1 MVTISSVEFQRK
13 FGRYRD
19 AAQREPVVIT
29 NHGREN
35 LVLLSVDEYRRLK
48 RRDRQALRV
57 EDLTQADL
65 EALASAEPPTQAE
78 AFNDEFE
85 G

>member
-1 MVTISSVEFQRK
+1 MVTISSVEFQKK

-19 AAQREPVVIT
+19 TAQREPVVIT

-65 EALASAEPPTQAE
+65 EALAAAEPPAEAE
-78 AFNDEFE
+78 AFNDELE